1 MNSLINAETVCCALL
16 GHPVGHSLSPVLH
29 NALAARLGV
38 NMVYTAFDVDRDGL
52 QAAIDGAYALGIR
65 GLNITVPH
73 KQAVMDLLAG
83 TDESA
88 SLAGA
93 ANTLVYSA
101 KNGGYIGYNTD
112 MTGLLRAVTSD
123 GISLKGADV
132 VIIGAGGVARAVFC
146 MCVQEMVR
154 RVYVLNRTKE
164 HAAHLCAEIAQ
175 KTGFHASEAMG
186 LDGYG
191 TLLSKKDLQAVCF
204 QCTSVGMHPLTESM
218 PVEDPA
224 FFEVTKAVYDLIYR
238 PEETRFL
245 REAAARGAVTHNG
258 LRMLL
263 YQGVAAFEHWFDVQV
278 TKDMIEEV
286 YQEMRHHL
294 TDKKTIILTGFM
306 GSGKTTIARLLS
318 EMLDEPLI
326 DLDTEIEQ
334 RVKTTI
340 EDIFA
345 VRGEEAFRDIETRI
359 LKEIA
364 SADRLPFILST
375 GGGVPLREENRK
387 TLRETGTVVY
397 LKTSPEVVYQRT
409 LGDDSRP
416 LLQTDNPLE
425 TIIAMEKERDACYR
439 SAADVTIV
447 TDTYSPEEVADRIIK
462 KVFSS

>member
-1 MNSLINAETVCCALL
+1 M
-16 GHPVGHSLSPVLH
+16 
-29 NALAARLGV
+29 
-38 NMVYTAFDVDRDGL
+38 
-52 QAAIDGAYALGIR
+52 
-65 GLNITVPH
+65 
-73 KQAVMDLLAG
+73 K
-83 TDESA
+83 
-88 SLAGA
+88 
-93 ANTLVYSA
+93 
-101 KNGGYIGYNTD
+101 
-112 MTGLLRAVTSD
+112 
-123 GISLKGADV
+123 
-132 VIIGAGGVARAVFC
+132 
-146 MCVQEMVR
+146 
-154 RVYVLNRTKE
+154 
-164 HAAHLCAEIAQ
+164 
-175 KTGFHASEAMG
+175 
-186 LDGYG
+186 
-191 TLLSKKDLQAVCF
+191 
-204 QCTSVGMHPLTESM
+204 
-218 PVEDPA
+218 
-224 FFEVTKAVYDLIYR
+224 
-238 PEETRFL
+238 
-245 REAAARGAVTHNG
+245 EAAARGAVTHNG